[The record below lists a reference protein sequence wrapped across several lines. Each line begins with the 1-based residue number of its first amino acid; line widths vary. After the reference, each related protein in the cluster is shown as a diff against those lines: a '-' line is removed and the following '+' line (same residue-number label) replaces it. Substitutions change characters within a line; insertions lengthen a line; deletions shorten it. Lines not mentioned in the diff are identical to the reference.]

1 MQVPH
6 RQKINRQEFVNATA
20 RLRYLEM
27 QMLTGEQTLLLLHT
41 PGREERLEILAAA
54 GYTQLEEGLLHAVG
68 FNELLY
74 RALAGFCAE
83 TGDISPYGRG
93 YLNLFLFHYDLHNI
107 KATVNSVWTGPPKH
121 AAQEEAL
128 LPEEQGPVPY
138 LLPIPAERAA
148 LYELLRRGVETEVP
162 AREEFFADLYRSAM
176 ALRLEKGRKA
186 AQEYMD
192 RRYFAALTAWS
203 GEWGVPLFSQL
214 VAVKIDF
221 YNILSALRLRRI
233 HEMNESYKTKE
244 AAEILENRVLVPG
257 GLALREEV
265 LAFYGQPAT
274 LLPGLLAAQPY
285 MPFLQTGLEAFAHTG
300 KLYLLEK
307 NMDDYTMQMLQ
318 AKRDIPYGPE
328 PFIGYLYGRQTEVNN
343 LKLIFTAWS
352 TALGNETAEE
362 RLRNT
367 YV

>member
-1 MQVPH
+1 MQVLH
-6 RQKINRQEFVNATA
+6 KQQINRQEFVNATA

-27 QMLTGEQTLLLLHT
+27 QLLTGEQTLQLLHT
-41 PGREERLEILAAA
+41 TSREEQLEILAAA
-54 GYTQLEEGLLHAVG
+54 GYTRLEEGLLHAVG

-83 TGDISPYGRG
+83 AGEISPYGKG
-93 YLNLFLFHYDLHNI
+93 YLNLFLLHYDLHNI
-107 KATVNSVWTGPPKH
+107 TATDNSVWTGPPRH
-121 AAQEEAL
+121 VAEEEAPLPEAQE
-128 LPEEQGPVPY
+128 PVPH

-148 LYELLRRGVETEVP
+148 LYELMRRGVEAEVP
-162 AREEFFADLYRSAM
+162 PREEFFAGLYRGAM
-176 ALRLEKGRKA
+176 ELRLEKGRKA

-192 RRYFAALTAWS
+192 RRYFATLTEWS
-203 GEWGVPLFSQL
+203 GQWGVPLFAQL

-244 AAEILENRVLVPG
+244 AQEILENRVLVPG
-257 GLALREEV
+257 GLAPQEEV
-265 LAFYGQPAT
+265 LAFYRQPVT

-285 MPFLQTGLEAFAHTG
+285 MSFLQTGLEAFARTG
-300 KLYLLEK
+300 KLHLLEK

-328 PFIGYLYGRQTEVNN
+328 PFIGYLYARQTEVNN